1 MSCDQAKI
9 SNIES
14 LLNSNPSSI
23 STNDLIY
30 YLKCNSN
37 NSILDPNNLDSTK
50 EYLNKINISFAYENI
65 FTNTS
70 NYGSIV
76 TSIIGLLIPFY
87 YFFPRFYKIGFIGT
101 FIGIMSLL
109 NLYSKT
115 NNLYSQFFS
124 NIGLVF
130 ISLSMLIYIIFFILL
145 NKLNH
150 YSLFFI
156 SAILSFLII
165 NYILRFI
172 LTIPTKVN
180 KWNQYNA
187 SMNNN
192 NSSNYTEYNVLLEKA
207 CFQIMSRFNMKLPS
221 GNMLYSYLTVFE
233 IGENPNKTK
242 ISDFLT
248 NMFAPFISIFLLWY
262 FGYFLAQLKD
272 ETIQDTKEK
281 INLFPLIGIH
291 DDSKKYYTCQANYI
305 LPKEL
310 NLGLLIHDHIGKYN
324 FDDTLYNKVEKA
336 LMRISK
342 DLLLKYN
349 PKFFKLEVFDFKNSN
364 NEDKINENI
373 INNEVNAKR
382 INSNNEVQ
390 VNAKRINDDDNNEY
404 DYNSNLNKDNKIFS
418 EKIYKELENN
428 KIFQEILKLLKKNN
442 IFNEILKKNKN
453 KIQEGG
459 ARIEDNKTEVKA
471 TRIEDNN
478 NKNEGQKKGTND
490 EIPVNTTRI
499 EDNKVKVNA
508 TRIEDNKTEVT
519 PKRINSNNEIAVNA
533 SRIEEDNTYISKIKE
548 IINDQILPY
557 KRKLEMLDL
566 VDHIT
571 NTLRIINKV
580 DKDYDKDWI
589 LATEALLDDK
599 EIKDEQK
606 PKLKEILIDYIEK
619 FKNNLKIKD
628 KTLFG
633 YHYNIVGYKL
643 FGDKVRVKSN
653 DIFSFILRLLSTW
666 LLFAKPIGSTW
677 VITKYIMSSS
687 EGFKKL
693 LKNLSGTS
701 VLWKYFSM
709 GLDRSYFEEIYKD
722 IENNTENSIFKNS
735 SLILSKGWNLLVTI
749 LTFIILMMV
758 FYFYNSTNFGLSSSP
773 SWYNMLYQ
781 IIFIILITCN
791 ISKYNNDKIPNN
803 EKLISLLVLN
813 RLFLIGAI
821 ILIIF
826 IIFIMWLIDKI
837 KQK

>member
-1 MSCDQAKI
+1 MSCNQAKI

-37 NSILDPNNLDSTK
+37 NSILDYNNLDATK

-87 YFFPRFYKIGFIGT
+87 YFFPRFYKIGFLGT
-101 FIGIMSLL
+101 FIGIMSFF

-115 NNLYSQFFS
+115 NNLYSTFFS
-124 NIGLVF
+124 SIGLVF
-130 ISLSMLIYIIFFILL
+130 LSLTTLIYIIFFILL

-192 NSSNYTEYNVLLEKA
+192 NSSNYTEYNALLETT
-207 CFQIMSRFNMKLPS
+207 CFQVMDRFNMKLPS

-242 ISDFLT
+242 IADFLT

-262 FGYFLAQLKD
+262 LGYFLAQLKD
-272 ETIQDTKEK
+272 ETIEDTEKK

-310 NLGLLIHDHIGKYN
+310 NLGLLIHDHLNKYN
-324 FDDTLYNKVEKA
+324 FDDTLYSKVEKA
-336 LMRISK
+336 LTRISK
-342 DLLLKYN
+342 ELLQKYN
-349 PKFFKLEVFDFKNSN
+349 PKFFNLEP
-364 NEDKINENI
+364 
-373 INNEVNAKR
+373 
-382 INSNNEVQ
+382 
-390 VNAKRINDDDNNEY
+390 INDNQNNKIFKEEIYDN
-404 DYNSNLNKDNKIFS
+404 LKDNKIF
-418 EKIYKELENN
+418 
-428 KIFQEILKLLKKNN
+428 
-442 IFNEILKKNKN
+442 
-453 KIQEGG
+453 
-459 ARIEDNKTEVKA
+459 
-471 TRIEDNN
+471 
-478 NKNEGQKKGTND
+478 
-490 EIPVNTTRI
+490 
-499 EDNKVKVNA
+499 
-508 TRIEDNKTEVT
+508 
-519 PKRINSNNEIAVNA
+519 
-533 SRIEEDNTYISKIKE
+533 KE
-548 IINDQILPY
+548 IINLLKRNNLNLFEEISKPKNSEEDNKNENISVLNNTNNDYISRIKGIINEQIIPY
-557 KRKLEMLDL
+557 KRKTEMLDL

-571 NTLRIINKV
+571 NTLKIINEINEGYEN
-580 DKDYDKDWI
+580 DSL
-589 LATEALLDDK
+589 LARDELLYDK
-599 EIKDEQK
+599 EIKEEQK
-606 PKLKEILIDYIEK
+606 PKLEEILNDYIDK
-619 FKNNLKIKD
+619 FKDNLEIKD
-628 KTLFG
+628 ETLFG

-643 FGDKVRVKSN
+643 FGTKIRLKSN
-653 DIFSFILRLLSTW
+653 TIFSFILRLLSTW
-666 LLFAKPIGSTW
+666 LLFAKPIGSPW
-677 VITKYIMSSS
+677 IISKYIMSSS
-687 EGFKKL
+687 NGFKKL

-701 VLWKYFSM
+701 ILWKYFSM

-722 IENNTENSIFKNS
+722 VENNKENSIFKNPV
-735 SLILSKGWNLLVTI
+735 LILSKGWNLLLTI
-749 LTFIILMMV
+749 LTFILLAMI
-758 FYFYNSTNFGLSSSP
+758 FYFYNSTSFGLTSSP

-781 IIFIILITCN
+781 ILFIINITWN
-791 ISKYNNDKIPNN
+791 LSKYNDDKIPHN
-803 EKLISLLVLN
+803 ERLISLLSCN
-813 RLFLIGAI
+813 RNFLIGI
-821 ILIIF
+821 IVIVILIF
-826 IIFIMWLIDKI
+826 IIMLIIGK
-837 KQK
+837 